1 MRQNGFTLIELMIV
15 VAVVAILAAI
25 AIPSYLEQTRKGRRA
40 DALRSVGDMQLAL
53 ERWRAENPSYANCAG
68 AGCGS
73 GTYPTVPTSLY
84 YTIAVPTATASTYT
98 ITATPQGSQT
108 GDRCG
113 TLSATVAT
121 KPDWSG
127 DADCDH

>member
-1 MRQNGFTLIELMIV
+1 MRQKGFTLIELMIV

-53 ERWRAENPSYANCAG
+53 ERWRAENPSYANCGG

-73 GTYPTVPTSLY
+73 GTYPTFPTSLY
-84 YTIAVPTATASTYT
+84 YTITVPNAGVSTYT
-98 ITATPQGSQT
+98 ITATPAGTQQ

-113 TLSATVAT
+113 NLSATASS